1 MVKLT
6 AQAAGTPW
14 PIRLGER
21 LTAFGNLSLAL
32 LLALLTERLL
42 ELSGILLTTEV
53 PRDVGMVIVA
63 ALRSDVLLF
72 LELLVFLLPLFL
84 ACRMLFRAKNADV
97 RVYGGLG
104 SLVLIGAVALSS
116 YFLFSRVPLGSD
128 LFGYSLSD
136 ILTTARAGYHFSA
149 LSVATLLLPLAVFW
163 VALHIF
169 NRHPVLNAR
178 AALLLLGLAVVLA
191 VSGVRPL
198 PARGALR
205 SEFAYNVAANK
216 TAFFIADSL
225 ARLRPSHAVT
235 GRPPDTVAQFSYL
248 DPQYPFLRGEDTQD
262 VLGEYFNF
270 EPGAAPPN
278 IVFLAIEGLG
288 RAFSGPNAY
297 LGSFTPFLDELAGK
311 SLYFENFLS
320 SQGRTFASLPSILG
334 SLPFGDQGF
343 NSFGSRMPK
352 HLTLLSILKRSG
364 YRTRFFCGTR
374 LDFDHQGDF
383 LEQQDIDLMVG
394 IGDYDASYYRLP
406 GSDWGYADKEILR
419 KALLTERD
427 DSRRPYVDY
436 VQTIST
442 HPRYAV
448 PGQEEYLRLFED
460 RMRELHFSEAEKAN
474 HRQYREIYS
483 TILYTDAALRSYF
496 EEQAKLPGYRNT
508 IFIITGDHRL
518 AEIPPSTRI
527 DRYHVPLIIFSPR
540 LSRPAR
546 IQSISSHLDI
556 APTLLAFLRHR
567 YGINA
572 PDQVTWV
579 GSGLDMEPSLRN
591 VHHYPIKRAIT
602 SLDQYVSGMFFLDG
616 DSLFAIERDMN
627 LEPVRDDA
635 ALERLR
641 AEFADYLSRN
651 ALFQREQRLL
661 PDSVYT
667 AYFPRR

>member
-6 AQAAGTPW
+6 ARAPGTPW
-14 PIRLGER
+14 PVRLGER

-32 LLALLTERLL
+32 LLALLTGRLM
-42 ELSGILLTTEV
+42 ELSGVLVTTEV
-53 PRDVGMVIVA
+53 PRDVGTVIVA
-63 ALRSDVLLF
+63 ALRSDLVLF

-84 ACRMLFRAKNADV
+84 ACRMILRGKNADV

-104 SLVLIGAVALSS
+104 SLVLIGAGALSS

-136 ILTTARAGYHFSA
+136 ILTTALGGYHFTG

-163 VALHIF
+163 VALRIF
-169 NRHPVLNAR
+169 NRHPVLKAR
-178 AALLLLGLAVVLA
+178 AALLLLGIAVTLT

-216 TAFFIADSL
+216 AALFIADAFAHLGPSL
-225 ARLRPSHAVT
+225 PVT
-235 GRPPDTVAQFSYL
+235 RRVPDSAQQFRYL
-248 DPQYPFLRGEDTQD
+248 DPQYPFLRGEDTHD

-270 EPGAAPPN
+270 EPGAPPPN
-278 IVFLAIEGLG
+278 IVFLAVEGLG

-311 SLYFENFLS
+311 SLYFENFLA

-334 SLPFGDQGF
+334 SLPFAEQGF
-343 NSFGSRMPK
+343 NSFGRGMPK
-352 HLTLLSILKRSG
+352 SLTLLSILKRSG

-406 GSDWGYADKEILR
+406 GSDWGYADQEILR

-427 DSRRPYVDY
+427 DSGRPYVDY

-448 PGQEEYLRLFED
+448 PGQEKYLRLFED
-460 RMRELHFSEAEKAN
+460 RMRELQFSEAEKAN

-483 TILYTDAALRSYF
+483 TILYTDAALRTYF
-496 EEQAKLPGYRNT
+496 EEAAKLPGYRNT

-567 YGINA
+567 YGLNA
-572 PDQVTWV
+572 PDRVTWV
-579 GSGLDMEPSLRN
+579 GTGLDMEPSLRN
-591 VHHYPIKRAIT
+591 VHRYPLKRAIT

-616 DSLFAIERDMN
+616 DSLFAIERDMD

-641 AEFADYLSRN
+641 AEFADYQARN
-651 ALFQREQRLL
+651 ALFQREHRLI
-661 PDSVYT
+661 PDGVYS

>member
-14 PIRLGER
+14 PVRLGER

-32 LLALLTERLL
+32 LLALLTGRLL
-42 ELSGILLTTEV
+42 ELSGVLVTTEV
-53 PRDVGMVIVA
+53 PRNVARVIAA
-63 ALRSDVLLF
+63 ALRSDRVLF

-84 ACRMLFRAKNADV
+84 ACRMILRGKNADV

-104 SLVLIGAVALSS
+104 SPVLIGAAVLSS

-128 LFGYSLSD
+128 LFGYSLGD
-136 ILTTARAGYHFSA
+136 ILTTARGCYHFSA
-149 LSVATLLLPLAVFW
+149 LSVATLLLPLGVFW
-163 VALHIF
+163 VALRIF
-169 NRHPVLNAR
+169 DRHAVLNAR
-178 AALLLLGLAVVLA
+178 AALLLLGLAAGLA
-191 VSGVRPL
+191 VGGGRPL
-198 PARGALR
+198 PARAALQ
-205 SEFAYNVAANK
+205 SEFAYNIAANK

-235 GRPPDTVAQFSYL
+235 GRPPGAVAQFHYL
-248 DPQYPFLRGEDTQD
+248 NPQSPFLRGEDTPD

-270 EPGAAPPN
+270 EPGAPPPN
-278 IVFLAIEGLG
+278 IVFLGVEGLG

-311 SLYFENFLS
+311 SLYFENFLA

-334 SLPFGDQGF
+334 SLPFAEQGF

-352 HLTLLSILKRSG
+352 SLTLLSILKRSG

-394 IGDYDASYYRLP
+394 IGDYDASYYRLR
-406 GSDWGYADKEILR
+406 GWDGEYADKEILR

-427 DSRRPYVDY
+427 DSGRPYVDY

-448 PGQEEYLRLFED
+448 PGQEESLRLFED
-460 RMRELHFSEAEKAN
+460 RMGGLPFPGAEKAN

-496 EEQAKLPGYRNT
+496 DEQSKLPGYRNT
-508 IFIITGDHRL
+508 IFIVTGDHRL

-540 LSRPAR
+540 PSPPA
-546 IQSISSHLDI
+546 
-556 APTLLAFLRHR
+556 
-567 YGINA
+567 
-572 PDQVTWV
+572 
-579 GSGLDMEPSLRN
+579 
-591 VHHYPIKRAIT
+591 
-602 SLDQYVSGMFFLDG
+602 
-616 DSLFAIERDMN
+616 
-627 LEPVRDDA
+627 
-635 ALERLR
+635 
-641 AEFADYLSRN
+641 
-651 ALFQREQRLL
+651 
-661 PDSVYT
+661 
-667 AYFPRR
+667 

>member
-14 PIRLGER
+14 PVRLGER

-32 LLALLTERLL
+32 LLALLTGRLL
-42 ELSGILLTTEV
+42 ELSGVLVTTEV

-63 ALRSDVLLF
+63 ALRSDLVLF

-84 ACRMLFRAKNADV
+84 ACRMILRGKNADV

-136 ILTTARAGYHFSA
+136 ILTTARGGYHFTE

-163 VALHIF
+163 VALRIF
-169 NRHPVLNAR
+169 NRHPVLEAR
-178 AALLLLGLAVVLA
+178 AALLLLGIAVTLA
-191 VSGVRPL
+191 VSGVRAL

-216 TAFFIADSL
+216 AALFIADAFAHLAPSL
-225 ARLRPSHAVT
+225 PVT
-235 GRPPDTVAQFSYL
+235 RRVPDTAQQFHYL
-248 DPQYPFLRGEDTQD
+248 DPQYPFLRGEDSHD
-262 VLGEYFNF
+262 VLGGYFNF
-270 EPGAAPPN
+270 EPGAPPPN
-278 IVFLAIEGLG
+278 IVFLGVEGLG

-311 SLYFENFLS
+311 SLYFENFLA

-334 SLPFGDQGF
+334 SLPFAEQGF
-343 NSFGSRMPK
+343 NSFGRGMPK
-352 HLTLLSILKRSG
+352 SLTLLSILKRSG

-383 LEQQDIDLMVG
+383 LEQQGIDLMVG

-406 GSDWGYADKEILR
+406 GSDWGYADQEILR

-427 DSRRPYVDY
+427 DSGRPYVDY

-448 PGQEEYLRLFED
+448 PGQEKYLRLFED
-460 RMRELHFSEAEKAN
+460 RMRELQFSEAEKAN

-483 TILYTDAALRSYF
+483 TILYTDAALRTYF
-496 EEQAKLPGYRNT
+496 EEAAKLPGYRNT

-567 YGINA
+567 YGLNA
-572 PDQVTWV
+572 PDRVTWV

-591 VHHYPIKRAIT
+591 VHRYPVKRAIT

-616 DSLFAIERDMN
+616 DSLFAIERDLD

-641 AEFADYLSRN
+641 AEFADYQARN
-651 ALFQREQRLL
+651 ALFQREHRLI
-661 PDSVYT
+661 PDGVYS
-667 AYFPRR
+667 AYFPRH

>member
-6 AQAAGTPW
+6 AQAPGTPW
-14 PIRLGER
+14 PVRLGER

-32 LLALLTERLL
+32 LLALLTGRLM
-42 ELSGILLTTEV
+42 ELSGVLMTTEV

-63 ALRSDVLLF
+63 ALRSDLLLF

-84 ACRMLFRAKNADV
+84 AFRMILRGKNADV

-104 SLVLIGAVALSS
+104 SLVLIGAAALSS
-116 YFLFSRVPLGSD
+116 YFLLSRVPLGSD

-136 ILTTARAGYHFSA
+136 ILTTARGGYHFSA

-163 VALHIF
+163 VALRIF

-178 AALLLLGLAVVLA
+178 AALLLLGVAVTLA
-191 VSGVRPL
+191 VSGVASL

-205 SEFAYNVAANK
+205 SEFASNVAANK
-216 TAFFIADSL
+216 AAFFIADAFAHL
-225 ARLRPSHAVT
+225 GPSHPVT
-235 GRPPDTVAQFSYL
+235 GRPPDTFAQFRYL
-248 DPQYPFLRGEDTQD
+248 DPQYPFLRGEDTHD

-270 EPGAAPPN
+270 EPGAPPPN
-278 IVFLAIEGLG
+278 IVFLGVEGLG
-288 RAFSGPNAY
+288 RAFSGPGAY

-352 HLTLLSILKRSG
+352 SLTLLSILKRSG

-427 DSRRPYVDY
+427 DSGRPYVDY

-483 TILYTDAALRSYF
+483 TIL
-496 EEQAKLPGYRNT
+496 
-508 IFIITGDHRL
+508 
-518 AEIPPSTRI
+518 
-527 DRYHVPLIIFSPR
+527 
-540 LSRPAR
+540 
-546 IQSISSHLDI
+546 
-556 APTLLAFLRHR
+556 
-567 YGINA
+567 
-572 PDQVTWV
+572 
-579 GSGLDMEPSLRN
+579 
-591 VHHYPIKRAIT
+591 
-602 SLDQYVSGMFFLDG
+602 
-616 DSLFAIERDMN
+616 
-627 LEPVRDDA
+627 
-635 ALERLR
+635 
-641 AEFADYLSRN
+641 
-651 ALFQREQRLL
+651 
-661 PDSVYT
+661 
-667 AYFPRR
+667 

>member
-14 PIRLGER
+14 PVRLGER

-32 LLALLTERLL
+32 LLALLTGRLM
-42 ELSGILLTTEV
+42 ELLGVLMTTEV
-53 PRDVGMVIVA
+53 PRNVGMVIVV
-63 ALRSDVLLF
+63 ALRSDLLLF
-72 LELLVFLLPLFL
+72 LDLLVFLLPLFL
-84 ACRMLFRAKNADV
+84 ACRTVVRGKNADI

-104 SLVLIGAVALSS
+104 SPVLIGAAVL
-116 YFLFSRVPLGSD
+116 
-128 LFGYSLSD
+128 
-136 ILTTARAGYHFSA
+136 
-149 LSVATLLLPLAVFW
+149 LAV
-163 VALHIF
+163 A
-169 NRHPVLNAR
+169 
-178 AALLLLGLAVVLA
+178 
-191 VSGVRPL
+191 GVRPL
-198 PARGALR
+198 PARGALQ
-205 SEFAYNVAANK
+205 SEFAYDIAANK

-225 ARLRPSHAVT
+225 ARLRPSHVVT
-235 GRPPDTVAQFSYL
+235 GRSPGAVAQFRYL
-248 DPQYPFLRGEDTQD
+248 DPQYPFLRGEDTPD
-262 VLGEYFNF
+262 VLGGYFNF
-270 EPGAAPPN
+270 EPGAPPPN
-278 IVFLAIEGLG
+278 IVFLGVEGLG

-352 HLTLLSILKRSG
+352 SLTLLSILKRSG

-427 DSRRPYVDY
+427 DSGRPYVDY

-474 HRQYREIYS
+474 HRQYREVYS

-496 EEQAKLPGYRNT
+496 EEQSKLPGYRNT
-508 IFIITGDHRL
+508 IFIVTGDHRL

-540 LSRPAR
+540 LSHPGR

-556 APTLLAFLRHR
+556 APTLLALLRHHF
-567 YGINA
+567 GIGT
-572 PDQVTWV
+572 PDDVTWV

-591 VHHYPIKRAIT
+591 IHRYPIKRTIT
-602 SLDQYVSGMFFLDG
+602 SLDQYVSGMLFLDG
-616 DSLFAIERDMN
+616 DSLFAIERDM
-627 LEPVRDDA
+627 EDRK
-635 ALERLR
+635 
-641 AEFADYLSRN
+641 
-651 ALFQREQRLL
+651 
-661 PDSVYT
+661 SVV
-667 AYFPRR
+667 

>member
-1 MVKLT
+1 M
-6 AQAAGTPW
+6 
-14 PIRLGER
+14 
-21 LTAFGNLSLAL
+21 
-32 LLALLTERLL
+32 
-42 ELSGILLTTEV
+42 ELSGVLVTTGV
-53 PRDVGMVIVA
+53 PRDVGMVILA
-63 ALRSDVLLF
+63 ALRSDLVLF

-84 ACRMLFRAKNADV
+84 ACRMVLRGKNADV

-136 ILTTARAGYHFSA
+136 ILTTARGGYHFTE

-163 VALHIF
+163 VALRIF
-169 NRHPVLNAR
+169 NRHPVLEAR
-178 AALLLLGLAVVLA
+178 AALLLLGIAVTLT

-216 TAFFIADSL
+216 AALFIADAFAHLAPSL
-225 ARLRPSHAVT
+225 PVMRHL
-235 GRPPDTVAQFSYL
+235 PDTAQQFRYL
-248 DPQYPFLRGEDTQD
+248 DPQYPFLRGEDTHD

-270 EPGAAPPN
+270 EPGAPPPN
-278 IVFLAIEGLG
+278 IVFLGVEGLG

-311 SLYFENFLS
+311 SLYFENFLA

-334 SLPFGDQGF
+334 SLPFAEQGF

-352 HLTLLSILKRSG
+352 SLTLLSILKRSG

-383 LEQQDIDLMVG
+383 LEQQGIDLMVG

-406 GSDWGYADKEILR
+406 GSDWGYADQEILR

-427 DSRRPYVDY
+427 DSGRPYVDY

-448 PGQEEYLRLFED
+448 PGQEKYLRLFED
-460 RMRELHFSEAEKAN
+460 RMRELQFSEAEKAN

-483 TILYTDAALRSYF
+483 TILYTDAALRTYF
-496 EEQAKLPGYRNT
+496 EEAAKLPGYRNT

-556 APTLLAFLRHR
+556 APTLLAFLRH
-567 YGINA
+567 
-572 PDQVTWV
+572 
-579 GSGLDMEPSLRN
+579 
-591 VHHYPIKRAIT
+591 
-602 SLDQYVSGMFFLDG
+602 
-616 DSLFAIERDMN
+616 
-627 LEPVRDDA
+627 
-635 ALERLR
+635 
-641 AEFADYLSRN
+641 
-651 ALFQREQRLL
+651 
-661 PDSVYT
+661 
-667 AYFPRR
+667 

>member
-6 AQAAGTPW
+6 AQAPGTPW

-32 LLALLTERLL
+32 LLALLTGRLM
-42 ELSGILLTTEV
+42 ELSGVLATTED
-53 PRDVGMVIVA
+53 PRDVGTVIVA
-63 ALRSDVLLF
+63 ALRSDLVLF

-84 ACRMLFRAKNADV
+84 PCRMVLRGKNADV

-136 ILTTARAGYHFSA
+136 ILTTARGGYHFTE

-163 VALHIF
+163 VALRIF
-169 NRHPVLNAR
+169 NRHPVL
-178 AALLLLGLAVVLA
+178 
-191 VSGVRPL
+191 
-198 PARGALR
+198 
-205 SEFAYNVAANK
+205 
-216 TAFFIADSL
+216 
-225 ARLRPSHAVT
+225 
-235 GRPPDTVAQFSYL
+235 
-248 DPQYPFLRGEDTQD
+248 
-262 VLGEYFNF
+262 
-270 EPGAAPPN
+270 EPGAPPPN
-278 IVFLAIEGLG
+278 IVFLGVEGLG

-297 LGSFTPFLDELAGK
+297 LGSFTPFLDELAGQ
-311 SLYFENFLS
+311 SLYFENFLA

-334 SLPFGDQGF
+334 SLPFAEQGF

-352 HLTLLSILKRSG
+352 SLTLLSILKRSG

-383 LEQQDIDLMVG
+383 LAQQDIDLMVG

-406 GSDWGYADKEILR
+406 GSDWGYADQEILR

-427 DSRRPYVDY
+427 DSGRPYVDY

-448 PGQEEYLRLFED
+448 PGQEKYLRLFED
-460 RMRELHFSEAEKAN
+460 RMRELQFSEAEKAN

-483 TILYTDAALRSYF
+483 TILYSDAALRTYF
-496 EEQAKLPGYRNT
+496 EEAAKLPGYRNT

-556 APTLLAFLRHR
+556 APTLLALLRHR

-572 PDQVTWV
+572 PDEVTWV

-591 VHHYPIKRAIT
+591 IHRYPIKRTIT

-616 DSLFAIERDMN
+616 DSLFAIERDMD

-635 ALERLR
+635 ALGRLR
-641 AEFADYLSRN
+641 AELADYLSRN
-651 ALFQREQRLL
+651 ALFQREHRLI

>member
-14 PIRLGER
+14 PVRLGER

-32 LLALLTERLL
+32 LLALLTGRLM
-42 ELSGILLTTEV
+42 ELLGVLMTTEV
-53 PRDVGMVIVA
+53 PRNVGMVIVV
-63 ALRSDVLLF
+63 ALRSDLLLF

-84 ACRMLFRAKNADV
+84 ACRTVVRGKNADI

-104 SLVLIGAVALSS
+104 SPVLIGAAVLSS

-136 ILTTARAGYHFSA
+136 IVTTARGGYHFSA
-149 LSVATLLLPLAVFW
+149 LSVATLLLPLGVFW
-163 VALHIF
+163 VALRIF
-169 NRHPVLNAR
+169 DRHAVLNAR

-191 VSGVRPL
+191 VAGVRPL
-198 PARGALR
+198 PARGALQ
-205 SEFAYNVAANK
+205 SEFAYDIAANK

-225 ARLRPSHAVT
+225 ARLRPSHVVT
-235 GRPPDTVAQFSYL
+235 GRSPGAVAQFHYL
-248 DPQYPFLRGEDTQD
+248 DPQYPFLRGEDTPD
-262 VLGEYFNF
+262 VLGGYFNF
-270 EPGAAPPN
+270 EPGAPPPN
-278 IVFLAIEGLG
+278 IVFLGVEG
-288 RAFSGPNAY
+288 
-297 LGSFTPFLDELAGK
+297 
-311 SLYFENFLS
+311 LYFENFLS

-352 HLTLLSILKRSG
+352 SLTLLSILKRSG

-383 LEQQDIDLMVG
+383 LEQQDIDLAVG

-406 GSDWGYADKEILR
+406 GSDWGYADREILR

-427 DSRRPYVDY
+427 DSGRPYVDY

-474 HRQYREIYS
+474 HRQYREVYS

-496 EEQAKLPGYRNT
+496 EEQSKLPGYRNT
-508 IFIITGDHRL
+508 IFIVTGDHRL

-556 APTLLAFLRHR
+556 APTLLALLRHHF
-567 YGINA
+567 GIGT
-572 PDQVTWV
+572 PGEVTWV

-591 VHHYPIKRAIT
+591 IHRYPIKRTIT
-602 SLDQYVSGMFFLDG
+602 SLDQYVSGMLFLDG
-616 DSLFAIERDMN
+616 DSLFAIERDMD

-635 ALERLR
+635 ELERLR
-641 AEFADYLSRN
+641 AELADYLSRN
-651 ALFQREQRLL
+651 ALFQREHRLI
-661 PDSVYT
+661 PDRVYS

>member
-32 LLALLTERLL
+32 LLALLTGRLM
-42 ELSGILLTTEV
+42 ELSGVLVTTEV
-53 PRDVGMVIVA
+53 PRDVGRVIVA
-63 ALRSDVLLF
+63 ALRSDLVLF

-84 ACRMLFRAKNADV
+84 ACRMILRGKNADV

-104 SLVLIGAVALSS
+104 SLVLVGAVALSS

-128 LFGYSLSD
+128 LFGYSLGD
-136 ILTTARAGYHFSA
+136 ILTTARGGYHFTE

-163 VALHIF
+163 VALRIF
-169 NRHPVLNAR
+169 NRHPVLKAR
-178 AALLLLGLAVVLA
+178 AALLLLGIAVTLSVL
-191 VSGVRPL
+191 GVRPL

-216 TAFFIADSL
+216 AALFIAETIAHL
-225 ARLRPSHAVT
+225 GPPLPVT
-235 GRPPDTVAQFSYL
+235 RRVPDTAQQFRYL
-248 DPQYPFLRGEDTQD
+248 DPQYPFLRGEDTHD

-270 EPGAAPPN
+270 EPGAPPPN
-278 IVFLAIEGLG
+278 IVFLGVEGLG

-297 LGSFTPFLDELAGK
+297 LGSFTPFLDELAGQ
-311 SLYFENFLS
+311 SLYFENFLA
-320 SQGRTFASLPSILG
+320 SQGRTFTSLPSILG

-343 NSFGSRMPK
+343 NSFGRGMPK
-352 HLTLLSILKRSG
+352 SLTLLSILKRSG

-383 LEQQDIDLMVG
+383 LEQQGIDLMVG
-394 IGDYDASYYRLP
+394 IGDYDASYHRLP
-406 GSDWGYADKEILR
+406 GSDWGYADQEILR

-427 DSRRPYVDY
+427 DSGRPYVDY

-448 PGQEEYLRLFED
+448 PGQEKYLRLFED
-460 RMRELHFSEAEKAN
+460 RMRELRFSEAEKAN

-483 TILYTDAALRSYF
+483 TILYTDAALRTYF
-496 EEQAKLPGYRNT
+496 EEAAKLPGYRNT

-567 YGINA
+567 YGLAA
-572 PDQVTWV
+572 PDRVTWV

-591 VHHYPIKRAIT
+591 VHRYPLKRAIT

-616 DSLFAIERDMN
+616 DSLFAIERDLD

-641 AEFADYLSRN
+641 AEFADYQARN
-651 ALFQREQRLL
+651 ALFQREHRLI
-661 PDSVYT
+661 PDGVYT

>member
-14 PIRLGER
+14 PVRLGER

-32 LLALLTERLL
+32 LLALLMGRLM
-42 ELSGILLTTEV
+42 ELSGVLVTTEV
-53 PRDVGMVIVA
+53 PRDVGMVILA
-63 ALRSDVLLF
+63 ALRSDLVLF

-84 ACRMLFRAKNADV
+84 ACRMILRGKNADV

-104 SLVLIGAVALSS
+104 SLVLVGAVALSS

-136 ILTTARAGYHFSA
+136 ILTTARGGYHFTE

-163 VALHIF
+163 VALRIF
-169 NRHPVLNAR
+169 NRHPVLKAR
-178 AALLLLGLAVVLA
+178 AALLLLGIAVTLSVL
-191 VSGVRPL
+191 GVRPL

-216 TAFFIADSL
+216 AALFIADAFAHLGRSL
-225 ARLRPSHAVT
+225 PVT
-235 GRPPDTVAQFSYL
+235 RRVPDTAQQFRYL
-248 DPQYPFLRGEDTQD
+248 DPQYPFLRGEDTHD

-270 EPGAAPPN
+270 EPGAPPPN
-278 IVFLAIEGLG
+278 IVFLGVEGLG

-297 LGSFTPFLDELAGK
+297 LGSFTPFLDELAGQ
-311 SLYFENFLS
+311 SLYFENFLA
-320 SQGRTFASLPSILG
+320 SQGRTFTSLPSILG

-343 NSFGSRMPK
+343 NSFGRGMPK
-352 HLTLLSILKRSG
+352 SLTLLSILKRSG

-383 LEQQDIDLMVG
+383 LEQQGIDLMVG
-394 IGDYDASYYRLP
+394 IGDYDASYHRLP
-406 GSDWGYADKEILR
+406 GSDWGYADQEILR

-427 DSRRPYVDY
+427 DSGRPYVDY

-448 PGQEEYLRLFED
+448 PGQEKYLRLFED
-460 RMRELHFSEAEKAN
+460 RMRELQFSEAEKAN

-483 TILYTDAALRSYF
+483 TILYSDAALRTYF
-496 EEQAKLPGYRNT
+496 EEAAKLPGYRNT

-567 YGINA
+567 YGLNA

-591 VHHYPIKRAIT
+591 VHRYPLKRAIT

-616 DSLFAIERDMN
+616 DALFAIERDLD

-641 AEFADYLSRN
+641 AEFADYQARN
-651 ALFQREQRLL
+651 ALFQREHRLI
-661 PDSVYT
+661 PDGVYT

>member
-6 AQAAGTPW
+6 AQAPGTPW

-32 LLALLTERLL
+32 LLALLTGRLM
-42 ELSGILLTTEV
+42 ELSGVLVTTEV
-53 PRDVGMVIVA
+53 PRDVGTVIVA
-63 ALRSDVLLF
+63 ALRSDLVLF

-84 ACRMLFRAKNADV
+84 ACRMILRGKNADV

-128 LFGYSLSD
+128 LFGYSLGD
-136 ILTTARAGYHFSA
+136 ILTTARGGYHFTG

-163 VALHIF
+163 VALRIF
-169 NRHPVLNAR
+169 NRRPVLEAR
-178 AALLLLGLAVVLA
+178 AALLLLGIAVTLT

-216 TAFFIADSL
+216 AALFIADAFAHLGPSL
-225 ARLRPSHAVT
+225 PVT
-235 GRPPDTVAQFSYL
+235 RRVPDTAQQFRYL
-248 DPQYPFLRGEDTQD
+248 DPQYPFLRGEDTHD
-262 VLGEYFNF
+262 VLGEYFIF
-270 EPGAAPPN
+270 EPGAPPPN
-278 IVFLAIEGLG
+278 IVFLGVEGLG

-311 SLYFENFLS
+311 SLYFENFLA

-334 SLPFGDQGF
+334 SLPFAEQGF
-343 NSFGSRMPK
+343 NSFGRGMPK
-352 HLTLLSILKRSG
+352 SLTLLSILKRSG

-383 LEQQDIDLMVG
+383 LEQQGIDLMVG

-406 GSDWGYADKEILR
+406 GSDWGYADQEILR

-427 DSRRPYVDY
+427 DSGRPYVDY

-448 PGQEEYLRLFED
+448 PGQEKYLRLFED
-460 RMRELHFSEAEKAN
+460 RMRELQFSEAEKAH

-483 TILYTDAALRSYF
+483 TILYTDAALRTYF
-496 EEQAKLPGYRNT
+496 EEAAKLPGYRNT

-567 YGINA
+567 YGLNA
-572 PDQVTWV
+572 PDRVTWV
-579 GSGLDMEPSLRN
+579 GTGLDMEPSLRN
-591 VHHYPIKRAIT
+591 VHRYPLKRAIT

-616 DSLFAIERDMN
+616 DSLFAIERDMD

-635 ALERLR
+635 VLERLR
-641 AEFADYLSRN
+641 AEFADYQARN
-651 ALFQREQRLL
+651 ALFQREHRLI
-661 PDSVYT
+661 PDGVYT

>member
-6 AQAAGTPW
+6 AQAPGTPW

-32 LLALLTERLL
+32 LLALLTGRLM
-42 ELSGILLTTEV
+42 ELSGVLVTTEV
-53 PRDVGMVIVA
+53 PRDVGTVIVA
-63 ALRSDVLLF
+63 ALRSDLVLF

-84 ACRMLFRAKNADV
+84 ACRMILRGKNADV

-128 LFGYSLSD
+128 LFGYSLGD
-136 ILTTARAGYHFSA
+136 ILTTARGGYHFTG

-163 VALHIF
+163 VALRIF
-169 NRHPVLNAR
+169 NRHPVLKAR
-178 AALLLLGLAVVLA
+178 AALLLLGIAVTLT

-216 TAFFIADSL
+216 AALFIADAFAHLGPSL
-225 ARLRPSHAVT
+225 PVT
-235 GRPPDTVAQFSYL
+235 RRVPDTAQQFRYL
-248 DPQYPFLRGEDTQD
+248 DPQYPFLRGEDTHD

-270 EPGAAPPN
+270 EPGAPPPN
-278 IVFLAIEGLG
+278 IVFLGVEGLG

-297 LGSFTPFLDELAGK
+297 LGSFTPFLDELAGQ
-311 SLYFENFLS
+311 SLYFENFLA

-334 SLPFGDQGF
+334 SLPFAEQGF
-343 NSFGSRMPK
+343 NSFGRGMPK
-352 HLTLLSILKRSG
+352 SLTLLSILKRSG

-383 LEQQDIDLMVG
+383 LEQQGIDLMVG

-406 GSDWGYADKEILR
+406 GSDWGYADQEILR

-427 DSRRPYVDY
+427 DSGRPYVDY

-448 PGQEEYLRLFED
+448 PGQEKYLRLFED
-460 RMRELHFSEAEKAN
+460 RMRELQFSEAEKAH

-483 TILYTDAALRSYF
+483 TILYTDAALRTYF
-496 EEQAKLPGYRNT
+496 EEAAKLPGYRNT

-567 YGINA
+567 YGLNA
-572 PDQVTWV
+572 PDRVTWV
-579 GSGLDMEPSLRN
+579 GTGLDMEPSLRN
-591 VHHYPIKRAIT
+591 VHRYPLKRAIT

-616 DSLFAIERDMN
+616 DSLFAIERDMD

-635 ALERLR
+635 VLERLR
-641 AEFADYLSRN
+641 AEFADYQARN
-651 ALFQREQRLL
+651 ALFQREHRLI
-661 PDSVYT
+661 PDGVYT